1 MDKPL
6 KIHHFGPTRGHSWKV
21 LGMTEQQPDSP
32 KQRLLRESARIFGEK
47 GFAGASVREICKA
60 ADTSSNMIHHYFGS
74 KQGLYDAVLSDFSE
88 KVFEVP
94 VRVIQT
100 VPSTRAGFAA
110 RLEIFFQESLYA
122 LLENRHVY
130 EMVHRERLVVASFLS
145 YNASLIAFL
154 EGGKELGLI
163 RQDLDCEML
172 TGLILDRIG
181 AQIYYADPIKHW
193 ANVDVLND
201 KAYQDRWVAA
211 NLDLFLNG
219 ALEPE
224 G

>member
-1 MDKPL
+1 MSDL
-6 KIHHFGPTRGHSWKV
+6 QSDT
-21 LGMTEQQPDSP
+21 P
-32 KQRLLRESARIFGEK
+32 KQRLLTESARIFGEK

-60 ADTSSNMIHHYFGS
+60 AQTSSNMIHHYFGS

-100 VPSTRAGFAA
+100 VPTSSAVFAA

-130 EMVHRERLVVASFLS
+130 EMVHRERLVVASFLK
-145 YNASLIAFL
+145 YNESLIAFL
-154 EGGKELGLI
+154 EGGKDLGII
-163 RQDLDCEML
+163 RRDLDCEML

-181 AQIYYADPIKHW
+181 AQIYYAEPIRRW
-193 ANVDVLND
+193 ADVDVLND
-201 KAYQDRWVAA
+201 KAYQDRWMAA

-219 ALEPE
+219 ALVRE